1 MNLGSRSATLDRS
14 TRRLLG
20 SFVIVELAV
29 ASALLMASLTAAQYF
44 RKLVNESWGFETE
57 HRVMFYATFSERLFP
72 NATARQQG
80 IEHVLSELRSI
91 PGVTAATASEPSPM
105 TAPRNLISCNPE
117 GAPPPEPR
125 GFHPRLSA
133 HDTTRLLRNGGA
145 PITSGARLHRQ

>member
-1 MNLGSRSATLDRS
+1 
-14 TRRLLG
+14 LLG

-72 NATARQQG
+72 NATAQQQG

-91 PGVTAATASEPSPM
+91 PGV
-105 TAPRNLISCNPE
+105 PR
-117 GAPPPEPR
+117 PPPASPR
-125 GFHPRLSA
+125 R
-133 HDTTRLLRNGGA
+133 
-145 PITSGARLHRQ
+145 